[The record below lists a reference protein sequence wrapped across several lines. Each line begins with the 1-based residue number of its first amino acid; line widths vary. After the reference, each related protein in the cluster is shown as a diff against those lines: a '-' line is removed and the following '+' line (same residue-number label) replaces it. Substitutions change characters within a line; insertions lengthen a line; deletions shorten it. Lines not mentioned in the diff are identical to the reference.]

1 MACCS
6 EQVLDAVGQ
15 SLTLL
20 EELQSSCSLASVE
33 GYVPQVS
40 CYCGTIQRI
49 ICSYQL
55 GRDPCDLDL
64 LIYQVAKL
72 LRILTT
78 VACCSEQVLDAV
90 GQSLTLLEELQSSCS
105 LASVEGYVPQVSS
118 GNIRGRPRLNVTKEQ
133 IEYLLHLGFS
143 CPKLADVI
151 GVSLST
157 IRRRMEE
164 YGLSVHA
171 LYSTISDRELDR
183 LAEQIKKDFP
193 NCGYRMMQGHLL
205 RQGHR
210 IPHARV
216 RNCLHRIDSDGVA
229 IRWATTV
236 QR

>member
-1 MACCS
+1 MK
-6 EQVLDAVGQ
+6 Q
-15 SLTLL
+15 LL
-20 EELQSSCSLASVE
+20 VFVE
-33 GYVPQVS
+33 
-40 CYCGTIQRI
+40 RI

-72 LRILTT
+72 LGILTT
-78 VACCSEQVLDAV
+78 VAYCSDQVLDAV

-164 YGLSVHA
+164 YGL
-171 LYSTISDRELDR
+171 YFTISDRELDH

-193 NCGYRMMQGHLL
+193 NCGYHMMQGHLL
-205 RQGHR
+205 HQGHR
-210 IPHARV
+210 IPHAHV
-216 RNCLHRIDSDGVA
+216 RNCLHRIDSNGVA
-229 IRWATTV
+229 IR
-236 QR
+236 